1 MNNVKK
7 YFLRRRPVP
16 RQFIAILIIF
26 CFPTTLIYG
35 HAKVII
41 HQNDD
46 LTKILAEAKK
56 DFVIEEDIDLMG
68 KKVNIGED
76 CILTFQGG
84 SFSNGT
90 IVGNNTSILA
100 ENYEIFKRGYVRY
113 RSYIPDE
120 AKRDSHPSVIKEF
133 HNCLFIKGTWNN
145 TKCGTNWTG
154 LLTDTHEDA
163 MLAIQNYVTLHQSG
177 SMVIFPKIDVLGYDR
192 AILPGSHIVDF
203 NNSTI
208 SYPDNLSEWEDQSI
222 NIPAK
227 ANPCP
232 MESGYGLISLKSN
245 TTIKNLTIDGKST
258 FRQKEPVR
266 LGVSCVVAIGG
277 AQDVTLENIN
287 IVNVLGPAVTTQA
300 GAKDVLYRKC
310 RFFNIGE
317 HVIYSHQYQG
327 FCRFENCT
335 FDTWDSNRVSEYRNG
350 LDYLYKHTPSY
361 EEGKISYDE
370 LYRFDLSFN
379 KCTFNN
385 PTRVTSQGR
394 TLGAFFTGTFPVII
408 KVNDCK
414 FIGSYPAVNPGR
426 GCAMSETSKKPF
438 RLVMRGCDG
447 APYVYSAK
455 LNCNFITE
463 FYDCV
468 NIPFRTVYAKRYE
481 RCKLYLDAYESNT
494 EVVTPAFEKEFCEPL
509 LIRDCV
515 FFDRGE
521 KVNINHPLIN
531 RPVIFEH
538 CNFSSVAKRPAVSN
552 VITAKTKKEAKVIFR
567 NCVIDIPDYRL
578 IGGKKTK
585 KYLSVENCDIKAVR
599 NDN

>member
-1 MNNVKK
+1 MRS
-7 YFLRRRPVP
+7 L
-16 RQFIAILIIF
+16 RQFIFILVIL
-26 CFPTTLIYG
+26 CFQSTVIYG
-35 HAKVII
+35 HTKVAVRP
-41 HQNDD
+41 NDD
-46 LTKILAEAKK
+46 LVRIFAEEQKE
-56 DFVIEEDIDLMG
+56 FVINEDIDLMG
-68 KKVNIGED
+68 KMINLGKD
-76 CILTFQGG
+76 CILTFRGG
-84 SFSNGT
+84 SLSNGT
-90 IVGNNTSILA
+90 IVGNNTCVSA

-113 RSYIPDE
+113 RSYIPDN
-120 AKRDSHPSVIKEF
+120 AKRNSHPKVITEY
-133 HNCLFIKGTWNN
+133 HNCLFVEGTWNN
-145 TKCGTNWTG
+145 IKCGANWTG
-154 LLTDTHEDA
+154 LLTDTNEDA

-177 SMVIFPKIDVLGYDR
+177 SKVIFPRINVLGYHR
-192 AILPGSHIVDF
+192 AILSGNHIVDF

-208 SYPDNLSEWEDQSI
+208 SYPNNLSEWEDQSI
-222 NIPAK
+222 IIPAK
-227 ANPCP
+227 AKPCS

-266 LGVSCVVAIGG
+266 LGVSCVVAMGG
-277 AQDVTLENIN
+277 AQNVTFENVN
-287 IVNVLGPAVTTQA
+287 IVNVLGPAITAQA

-310 RFFNIGE
+310 RFYNIGE
-317 HVIYSHQYQG
+317 HVIYSHQYKG
-327 FCRFENCT
+327 FCHFEGCT

-361 EEGKISYDE
+361 EEGKASYDE
-370 LYRFDLSFN
+370 LYQFDLSFSN
-379 KCTFNN
+379 CTFNN
-385 PTRVTSQGR
+385 PKRVSSQGR

-426 GCAMSETSKKPF
+426 GCAMSEISKKPF

-447 APYVYSAK
+447 APYIYSAK

-463 FYDCV
+463 YYDCV

-481 RCKLYLDAYESNT
+481 RCKLFLDAYESNT

-521 KVNINHPLIN
+521 EVKINHPLIN

-538 CNFSSVAKRPAVSN
+538 CTFSN
-552 VITAKTKKEAKVIFR
+552 VAQRHTASNIVTVKTKQPVNVIFR
-567 NCVIDIPDYRL
+567 NCVVDLPNYRL
-578 IGGKKTK
+578 IGGKNANKCI
-585 KYLSVENCDIKAVR
+585 SVEKCDIRSVCP
-599 NDN
+599 N